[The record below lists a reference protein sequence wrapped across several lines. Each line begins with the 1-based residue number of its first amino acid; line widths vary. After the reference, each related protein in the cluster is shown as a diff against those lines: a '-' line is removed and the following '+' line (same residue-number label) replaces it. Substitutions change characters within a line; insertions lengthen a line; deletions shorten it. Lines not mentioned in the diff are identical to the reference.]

1 MLFIQ
6 KMVNRGSVMENSKR
20 KTSLITVLIA
30 TIALVFIVLTAGQSF
45 LVTEYSNKSTG
56 KSYAENCS
64 QIAQAYSMML
74 TNRLNMYL
82 REIRYYV
89 DSDIVQTLD
98 QNQIIEWMCARNAKK
113 SSNID
118 AMYFCTLDGTAYRDD
133 GTVTN
138 FSNEEFF
145 KAIAI
150 DGNYEYVSNP
160 KMDEVIKKP
169 VFYVAHVL
177 IVNGKKLGMFAGV
190 YPLSTI
196 QKIVSDIQLGQTG
209 NAWLLAGDGT
219 VIIYPENGFAMKKNF
234 LTGLSADHADL
245 REIAQN
251 MCKREIGSGWIK
263 NFSAGH
269 KEFVTYVP
277 VHNTPWSIGFNIS
290 EDQIY
295 EAGHAIRNIMITS
308 LAAIIVILLA
318 ITGIV
323 LFVLLNPLKKVEQ
336 SIDEIASGNAN
347 LTKRISVSANNEI
360 GSIVLGFNKF
370 TDKLQTIISELK
382 NSQETLADA
391 GEILAKTTEESAD
404 AIENIK
410 DSIIETTSGIKEQS
424 DGITETSAAV
434 NEIASNIESLE
445 KMISNQ
451 VAGVTQA
458 SSAVE
463 QMIGNIDSVNSTVEK
478 LVSSFT
484 LLANSARDGY
494 HKQNDVNDMILKI
507 ESDSMLLLEA
517 NDVIA
522 NIANQ
527 TNLLA
532 MNAAIEAA
540 HAGEAGKGF
549 SVVADEI
556 RKLSENSSSQSKS
569 IGERL
574 STIRSSIENVVSAS
588 KQTSTAFT
596 TVENGI
602 KDTDQLVQTIQNAMA
617 EQKVGSSQIIEALH
631 DMNNSSSEV
640 SSASKEMSEG
650 NQLILAQVERLKS
663 SSERMQNFI
672 NLMDENTKHIDK
684 SSSELIDI
692 STKVSETIN
701 QISLQIDQFE
711 V

>member
-1 MLFIQ
+1 
-6 KMVNRGSVMENSKR
+6 MENSTR
-20 KTSLITVLIA
+20 KTSLISVLIA
-30 TIALVFIVLTAGQSF
+30 TIALVFIVLTAVQLF
-45 LVTEYSNKSTG
+45 MVTQYTNKSTSQ
-56 KSYAENCS
+56 SYGENCGE
-64 QIAQAYSMML
+64 IAQAYSMML

-89 DSDIVQTLD
+89 DSDVVQTLD
-98 QNQIIEWMCARNAKK
+98 TDKIIKWMCDKNDKK
-113 SSNID
+113 NSNID
-118 AMYFCTLDGTAYRDD
+118 AMYFCTLDGKAYRDD
-133 GTVTN
+133 GTVTD
-138 FSNEEFF
+138 FSSEEFY

-169 VFYVAHVL
+169 IFYVAHVV
-177 IVNGKKLGMFAGV
+177 IVNGKKLGIFVGV

-196 QKIVSDIQLGQTG
+196 QKMISNIQLGETG

-234 LTGLSADHADL
+234 LTGLDSKHSDL
-245 REIAQN
+245 KEIAKN
-251 MCKREIGSGWIK
+251 MCDRKIGSGWIRDF
-263 NFSAGH
+263 NSTQ
-269 KEFVTYVP
+269 KEFVTYTP
-277 VHNTPWSIGFNIS
+277 VHNTPWSLGFNIS
-290 EDQIY
+290 ENQIY
-295 EAGHAIRNIMITS
+295 SAGYSIRNIMLTS
-308 LAAIIVILLA
+308 FGVIVIVLLV
-318 ITGIV
+318 ISGIV
-323 LFVLLNPLKKVEQ
+323 LISLLSPLKKVEQ

-347 LTKRISVSANNEI
+347 LTKRISVSSNNEI

-370 TDKLQTIISELK
+370 TEKLQSIVSELK
-382 NSQETLADA
+382 KSQVTLSDA
-391 GEILAKTTEESAD
+391 GEILSKATDESAE

-410 DSIIETTSGIKEQS
+410 DSIIETTAGINEQS
-424 DGITETSAAV
+424 AGIVETSTAV
-434 NEIASNIESLE
+434 NEIASNISSLE
-445 KMISNQ
+445 RMISNQ
-451 VAGVTQA
+451 VAGVSEA

-463 QMIGNIDSVNSTVEK
+463 QMIGNIDAVTSTVEK
-478 LVSSFT
+478 MVGSFNV
-484 LLANSARDGY
+484 LAERTREG
-494 HKQNDVNDMILKI
+494 HQKQADVNEMILKI

-522 NIANQ
+522 NIAEQ

-556 RKLSENSSSQSKS
+556 RKLSETSSTQSRS
-569 IGERL
+569 IGDRL
-574 STIRSSIENVVSAS
+574 NHIRTSIENVVDAS
-588 KQTSTAFT
+588 KQSSAAFS

-602 KDTDQLVQTIQNAMA
+602 KSTDELVQLIQNAMT
-617 EQKVGSSQIIEALH
+617 EQKTGSSQIIQALH

-640 SSASKEMSEG
+640 SVASKQMAEG
-650 NQLILAQVERLKS
+650 NQLILEQVKKLKIS
-663 SSERMQNFI
+663 ADRMQSFM

-692 STKVSETIN
+692 STKVGEAIN
-701 QISLQIDQFE
+701 QIGSQIDQFE

>member
-1 MLFIQ
+1 
-6 KMVNRGSVMENSKR
+6 METSAR
-20 KTSLITVLIA
+20 KTSLIGVLIA
-30 TIALVFIVLTAGQSF
+30 TIALVFIVLTAGQLF
-45 LVTEYSNKSTG
+45 MITQYSNKSTSR
-56 KSYAENCS
+56 SYGENCGE
-64 QIAQAYSMML
+64 IAQAYSMML

-98 QNQIIEWMCARNAKK
+98 TEKIVKWMCARNEKK

-138 FSNEEFF
+138 FRNEEFF
-145 KAIAI
+145 KAIAVE
-150 DGNYEYVSNP
+150 GNFEYVSNP

-169 VFYVAHVL
+169 IFYVAHVL
-177 IVNGKKLGMFAGV
+177 IVNGKKLGIFAGV

-196 QKIVSDIQLGQTG
+196 QKMVSDIQLGETG

-219 VIIYPENGFAMKKNF
+219 VIIYPEHGLAMKQNF
-234 LTGLSADHADL
+234 LTGLDSKHADL
-245 REIAQN
+245 KEIAQN
-251 MCKREIGSGWIK
+251 MCARKIGSGWIR
-263 NFSAGH
+263 NYNSGQ
-269 KEFVTYVP
+269 KEFVTYAP

-290 EDQIY
+290 ENQIY
-295 EAGHAIRNIMITS
+295 SAGHSIRNIMLIS
-308 LAAIIVILLA
+308 FGIIVIVLLL

-323 LFVLLNPLKKVEQ
+323 LFSLLNPLKKVEQ
-336 SIDEIASGNAN
+336 SIDEIASGNAD
-347 LTKRISVSANNEI
+347 LTKRISVSSNNEI
-360 GSIVLGFNKF
+360 GAIVLGFNKF
-370 TDKLQTIISELK
+370 TEKLQSIISELK
-382 NSQETLADA
+382 KSQVMLSDA
-391 GEILAKTTEESAD
+391 GKILSKTTDESAE

-410 DSIIETTSGIKEQS
+410 DSIIETTSGINEQS
-424 DGITETSAAV
+424 AGITETSAAV
-434 NEIASNIESLE
+434 NEIASNISSLE

-451 VAGVTQA
+451 VTGVSQA

-463 QMIGNIDSVNSTVEK
+463 QMIGNIDSVTSTVEK
-478 LVSSFT
+478 MVGSFNV
-484 LLANSARDGY
+484 LAERTREG
-494 HKQNDVNDMILKI
+494 HQKQSDMNEMIMKI

-522 NIANQ
+522 NIAEQ

-556 RKLSENSSSQSKS
+556 RKLSETSSTQSRS
-569 IGERL
+569 IGDRL
-574 STIRSSIENVVSAS
+574 NHIRTSIENVVEAS
-588 KQTSTAFT
+588 KQSSAAFS

-602 KDTDQLVQTIQNAMA
+602 KSTDELVQLIQNAMS
-617 EQKVGSSQIIEALH
+617 EQKSGSSQIIQALH
-631 DMNNSSSEV
+631 EMNDSSSEV
-640 SSASKEMSEG
+640 STASKQMAEG
-650 NQLILAQVERLKS
+650 NQLILEQVEKLKVS
-663 SSERMQNFI
+663 AERMQSFI

-692 STKVSETIN
+692 SSKVGETIS
-701 QISLQIDQFE
+701 QIGSQIDQFE

>member
-1 MLFIQ
+1 M
-6 KMVNRGSVMENSKR
+6 KKSNRR
-20 KTSLITVLIA
+20 TSLISVLIA
-30 TIALVFIVLTAGQSF
+30 TIALVFIVLTAGQLF
-45 LVTEYSNKSTG
+45 LITQYSNRSTSR
-56 KSYAENCS
+56 SYAENCN

-74 TNRLNMYL
+74 TNRLNMYM

-89 DSDIVQTLD
+89 NADVCNTLD
-98 QNQIIEWMCARNAKK
+98 TKQIIKWMCDKSVSK

-138 FSNEEFF
+138 VKNEEFY

-169 VFYVAHVL
+169 IFYVAHVL
-177 IVNGKKLGMFAGV
+177 IVNGKKLGIFAGV
-190 YPLSTI
+190 YPLSAI
-196 QKIVSDIQLGQTG
+196 QKMISDIQLGETG

-219 VIIYPENGFAMKKNF
+219 VIWYPENGFTMKKNF
-234 LTGLSADHADL
+234 LTGLAADQNDL
-245 REIAQN
+245 KQIAQN
-251 MCKREIGSGWIK
+251 MCARKIGSGWIK
-263 NFSAGH
+263 SLGTGE
-269 KEFVTYVP
+269 KEFVTYSP

-290 EDQIY
+290 DSQIY
-295 EAGHAIRNIMITS
+295 ADGHKIRNIMLIS
-308 LAAIIVILLA
+308 FAAIVIILLV

-323 LFVLLNPLKKVEQ
+323 LFSLLNPLQKVENT
-336 SIDEIASGNAN
+336 INEIASGSAN
-347 LTKRISVSANNEI
+347 LTKRIAVSSNNEI
-360 GSIVLGFNKF
+360 GAIVLGFNNF
-370 TDKLQTIISELK
+370 TEKLQSIVSELK
-382 NSQETLADA
+382 KSQVMLSNA
-391 GEILAKTTEESAD
+391 GEILSSTTNDSAI

-410 DSIIETTSGIKEQS
+410 DSILETTSGIQAQA

-434 NEIASNIESLE
+434 NQIASNINSLE

-463 QMIGNIDSVNSTVEK
+463 EMVGNIDSVNNTVEK
-478 LVSSFT
+478 MVESFRVLAASAEDGHQKQSS
-484 LLANSARDGY
+484 
-494 HKQNDVNDMILKI
+494 VNEMIVNI

-522 NIANQ
+522 NIAEQ

-556 RKLSENSSSQSKS
+556 RKLSETSSTQSKS
-569 IGERL
+569 IGDRL
-574 STIRSSIENVVSAS
+574 GHIRNAIENVVSAS
-588 KQTSTAFT
+588 EQTSAAFN
-596 TVENGI
+596 TVSKGI
-602 KDTDQLVQTIQNAMA
+602 QDTDQLVQTIQNAMT
-617 EQKVGSSQIIEALH
+617 EQKEGSIQIIQALH
-631 DMNNSSSEV
+631 DMNDSTSEV
-640 SSASKEMSEG
+640 NNASKEMSEG
-650 NQLILAQVERLKS
+650 NHLILSQIERLKES
-663 SSERMQNFI
+663 ADKMKNFV

-692 STKVSETIN
+692 STKVSDAIN
-701 QISLQIDQFE
+701 QIGSQINQFE

>member
-1 MLFIQ
+1 
-6 KMVNRGSVMENSKR
+6 MEKSKR

-30 TIALVFIVLTAGQSF
+30 TIALVFIVLTAGQLF
-45 LVTEYSNKSTG
+45 LITRFSNKSTS

-64 QIAQAYSMML
+64 QLAQAYSMML

-89 DSDIVQTLD
+89 ESDVVQTLD
-98 QNQIIEWMCARNAKK
+98 TDKIIEWMCSRNEKK

-118 AMYFCTLDGTAYRDD
+118 AMYFCTLDGVAYRDD
-133 GTVTN
+133 GTVSN
-138 FSNEEFF
+138 FKNEEFY
-145 KAIAI
+145 KAIAL
-150 DGNYEYVSNP
+150 DGNYEYISNP

-169 VFYVAHVL
+169 IFYVAHVL

-196 QKIVSDIQLGQTG
+196 QKVVSDIQLGETG

-219 VIIYPENGFAMKKNF
+219 VIIYPENGYAMNKNF
-234 LTGLSADHADL
+234 LKGLGNSHKDL
-245 REIAQN
+245 KEVAEN
-251 MCKREIGSGWIK
+251 MCKRNIGSAWIK
-263 NFSAGH
+263 NVSTG
-269 KEFVTYVP
+269 KNEYVTYAP

-290 EDQIY
+290 ESQIY
-295 EAGHAIRNIMITS
+295 EAGYAIRNIILVS
-308 LAAIIVILLA
+308 FALIVIILLA
-318 ITGIV
+318 VTG
-323 LFVLLNPLKKVEQ
+323 FVMFVQLDPLKKVKE
-336 SIDEIASGNAN
+336 SIEEISSGNAN
-347 LTKRISVSANNEI
+347 LTKRITVSANNEI
-360 GSIVLGFNKF
+360 GSIVLGFNRF
-370 TDKLQTIISELK
+370 TDKLQSIISELK
-382 NSQETLADA
+382 KSQETLAGA
-391 GEILAKTTEESAD
+391 GEILKTATAESAD

-410 DSIIETTSGIKEQS
+410 DSIIETTAGINDQS
-424 DGITETSAAV
+424 EGISETSAAV

-445 KMISNQ
+445 KMIANQ

-478 LVSSFT
+478 LVASFT
-484 LLANSARDGY
+484 LLAASAHDGY
-494 HKQNDVNDMILKI
+494 QKQSDANEMVMKI
-507 ESDSMLLLEA
+507 EADSKLLLEA
-517 NDVIA
+517 NQVIA
-522 NIANQ
+522 NIAQQ

-556 RKLSENSSSQSKS
+556 RKLSENSTLQSKS

-574 STIRSSIENVVSAS
+574 SAIRQSIENVVEAS
-588 KQTSTAFT
+588 KETSSAFS

-602 KDTDQLVQTIQNAMA
+602 KDTDQLVQSIQSAMA

-631 DMNNSSSEV
+631 DMNDSSVEV

-650 NQLILAQVERLKS
+650 NSLILSQVERLKA
-663 SSERMQNFI
+663 SSEKMQNFM
-672 NLMDENTKHIDK
+672 NLMDENTKHIDS
-684 SSSELIDI
+684 SSSEMIEI
-692 STKVSETIN
+692 SNKVRETIN
-701 QISLQIDQFE
+701 QIGAQIDQFE

>member
-1 MLFIQ
+1 
-6 KMVNRGSVMENSKR
+6 METSAR
-20 KTSLITVLIA
+20 KTSLIGVLIA
-30 TIALVFIVLTAGQSF
+30 TIALVFIVLTAGQLF
-45 LVTEYSNKSTG
+45 MITQYSNKSTSR
-56 KSYAENCS
+56 SYGENCGE
-64 QIAQAYSMML
+64 IAQAYSMML

-98 QNQIIEWMCARNAKK
+98 TEKIVKWMCARNEKK

-138 FSNEEFF
+138 FKNEEFF
-145 KAIAI
+145 KAIAVE
-150 DGNYEYVSNP
+150 GNFEYVSNP

-169 VFYVAHVL
+169 IFYVAHVL
-177 IVNGKKLGMFAGV
+177 IVNGKKLGIFAGV

-196 QKIVSDIQLGQTG
+196 QKMVSDIQLGETG

-219 VIIYPENGFAMKKNF
+219 VIIYPEHGLAMKQNF
-234 LTGLSADHADL
+234 LTGLDSKHADL
-245 REIAQN
+245 KEIAQN
-251 MCKREIGSGWIK
+251 MCARKIGSGWIK
-263 NFSAGH
+263 NYASGR
-269 KEFVTYVP
+269 KEFVTYTP

-290 EDQIY
+290 ENQIY
-295 EAGHAIRNIMITS
+295 SAGHSIRNIMLIS
-308 LAAIIVILLA
+308 FGIIVIVLLL

-323 LFVLLNPLKKVEQ
+323 LFSLLNPLKKVEQ
-336 SIDEIASGNAN
+336 SIDEIASGNAD
-347 LTKRISVSANNEI
+347 LTKRISVSSNNEI
-360 GSIVLGFNKF
+360 GAIVLGFNKF
-370 TDKLQTIISELK
+370 TEKLQSIISELK
-382 NSQETLADA
+382 KSQVMLSDA
-391 GEILAKTTEESAD
+391 GKILSKTTDESAE

-410 DSIIETTSGIKEQS
+410 DSIIETTSGINEQS
-424 DGITETSAAV
+424 AGITETSAAV
-434 NEIASNIESLE
+434 NEIASNISSLE

-451 VAGVTQA
+451 VTGVSQA

-463 QMIGNIDSVNSTVEK
+463 QMIGNIDSVTSTVEK
-478 LVSSFT
+478 MVGSFNV
-484 LLANSARDGY
+484 LAERTREG
-494 HKQNDVNDMILKI
+494 HQKQSDMNEMIMKI

-522 NIANQ
+522 NIAEQ

-556 RKLSENSSSQSKS
+556 RKLSETSSTQSRS
-569 IGERL
+569 IGDRL
-574 STIRSSIENVVSAS
+574 NHIRTSIENVVEAS
-588 KQTSTAFT
+588 KQSSAAFS

-602 KDTDQLVQTIQNAMA
+602 KSTDELVQLIQNAMS
-617 EQKVGSSQIIEALH
+617 EQKSGSSQIIQALH
-631 DMNNSSSEV
+631 EMNDSSSEV
-640 SSASKEMSEG
+640 STASKQMAEG
-650 NQLILAQVERLKS
+650 NQLILEQVEKLKVS
-663 SSERMQNFI
+663 AERMQSFI

-692 STKVSETIN
+692 SSKVGETIS
-701 QISLQIDQFE
+701 QIGSQIDQFE